1 VVDLTTDIITKLLDY
16 GIAGIVIVLL
26 FKLIFNDLNATKQL
40 LQQLVSELQAL
51 RGEVRE
57 LRATMEE
64 VLRAL
69 KSSK

>member
-1 VVDLTTDIITKLLDY
+1 VVDLTTDIISKLLDY
-16 GIAGIVIVLL
+16 GIAGIVIILL

-57 LRATMEE
+57 LKATMEE

-69 KSSK
+69 KSK

>member
-1 VVDLTTDIITKLLDY
+1 MVDLTTDIISKLLDY
-16 GIAGIVIVLL
+16 GIAGIVIILL

-57 LRATMEE
+57 LKATMEE

-69 KSSK
+69 KSK

>member
-1 VVDLTTDIITKLLDY
+1 MVDLTTDIISKLLDY

-26 FKLIFNDLNATKQL
+26 FRIVFNDLTTTKQL

-51 RGEVRE
+51 RLEMRE
-57 LRATMEE
+57 LKATMEE

-69 KSSK
+69 KPK

>member
-1 VVDLTTDIITKLLDY
+1 VVDLTTDIISKLLDY

-26 FKLIFNDLNATKQL
+26 FRIVFNDLTTTKQL

-51 RGEVRE
+51 RLEMRE
-57 LRATMEE
+57 LKATMEE

-69 KSSK
+69 KPK